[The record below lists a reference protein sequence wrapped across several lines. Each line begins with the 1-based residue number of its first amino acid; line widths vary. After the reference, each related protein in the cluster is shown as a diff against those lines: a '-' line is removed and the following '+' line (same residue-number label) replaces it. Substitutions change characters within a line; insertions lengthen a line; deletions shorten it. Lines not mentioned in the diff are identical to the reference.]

1 MRTTDY
7 SPPVTAPEQLSSP
20 GRTEGKPFRVGWENS
35 MNVKT
40 GLVLVLK
47 LAGLSV
53 LLFICFAVAS
63 AVLPPSDAAPQ
74 SPEEAAVAALA
85 LLVVCV
91 LDTAVLAYIVL
102 RSRWTGWRL
111 IATVFLAY
119 FGTTT
124 VMSQIES
131 AVFITH
137 LPEGFLPRLVL
148 MGALVA
154 ALFAPLA
161 VFLLGKGRGDTADER
176 ALAGPAMPA
185 SEWAWRLA
193 VIAVVYVVLY
203 FTFGYYVALR
213 SPAVLEYYGLVDSGS
228 FLTQMGTVLRDTP
241 WLPALQV
248 LRAMMWALLA
258 LPVIRMM
265 KGGWWEAGLAVALLF
280 SVVMNAQLLLPNPYM
295 PEAVRMAH
303 LAETASSNFIF
314 GWAVA
319 WLLRK
324 NTEPASPT

>member
-1 MRTTDY
+1 
-7 SPPVTAPEQLSSP
+7 
-20 GRTEGKPFRVGWENS
+20 

-53 LLFICFAVAS
+53 LLFICFVVAS
-63 AVLPPSDAAPQ
+63 AVLPASDAASQ

-85 LLVVCV
+85 LLAVCV
-91 LDTAVLAYIVL
+91 LETVVLAYLIL
-102 RSRWTGWRL
+102 RSRWTGWKL
-111 IATVFLAY
+111 IGTVFLAY

-131 AVFITH
+131 AIFITS
-137 LPEGFLPRLVL
+137 LPAGFLPRLVL
-148 MGALVA
+148 MGAIVA
-154 ALFAPLA
+154 AIYSPLA
-161 VFLLGKGRGDTADER
+161 VLILGKGRGGETSEPSR
-176 ALAGPAMPA
+176 LGSLMPA
-185 SEWAWRLA
+185 KDWTWRLA

-203 FTFGYYVALR
+203 FAFGYYVAFR
-213 SPAVLEYYGLVDSGS
+213 SPALLDYYGMSDPGS
-228 FLTQMGTVLRDTP
+228 FLAQMGTVFRDTP
-241 WLPALQV
+241 WLPAFQV
-248 LRAMMWALLA
+248 LRAMMWTLLA

-265 KGGWWEAGLAVALLF
+265 KGAWWEAGLAVALLF

-314 GWAVA
+314 GWIVA
-319 WLLRK
+319 WLLRR
-324 NTEPASPT
+324 NAEPVSSSAPPAPSAQGSLAR